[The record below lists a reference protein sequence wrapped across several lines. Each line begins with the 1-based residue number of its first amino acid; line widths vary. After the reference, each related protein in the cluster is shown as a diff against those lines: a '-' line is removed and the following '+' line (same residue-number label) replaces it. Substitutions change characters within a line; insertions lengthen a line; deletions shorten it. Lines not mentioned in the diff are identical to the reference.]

1 MRQLT
6 EIKEAE
12 EEKSGHLKNIEE
24 RSKEEN
30 SYSSNRLQKS
40 KSTSRPPK
48 EPIPVKSIKRV
59 PGIAIHYVDT
69 EEVEQYDYDSE
80 DNEYYKEK
88 IPAKNKP
95 QRTNI

>member
-40 KSTSRPPK
+40 KSTSSEPHK
-48 EPIPVKSIKRV
+48 EPPVLAKSIKRV

-95 QRTNI
+95 QRI